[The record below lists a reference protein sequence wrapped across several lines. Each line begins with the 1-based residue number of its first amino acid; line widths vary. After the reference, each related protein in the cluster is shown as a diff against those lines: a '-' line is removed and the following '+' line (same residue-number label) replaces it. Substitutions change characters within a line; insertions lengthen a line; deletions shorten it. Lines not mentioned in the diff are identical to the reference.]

1 MSDTIERE
9 LEKARE
15 ALADASTLVESGS
28 ATGVVNRSYYAC
40 YHAAKAALAAEGHDP
55 RTHAGLVSQFGE
67 HVVGGGAAAPDD
79 GRFLNQMQTYRQRA
93 DYGYESIPA
102 EPSALYRRATD
113 FVEAMEE
120 LIDVD
125 S

>member
-1 MSDTIERE
+1 MSEEIERE

-15 ALADASTLVESGS
+15 ALDDARTLVESGS
-28 ATGVVNRSYYAC
+28 ETGTVNRAYYAC
-40 YHAAKAALAAEGHDP
+40 YHAAKAVLLAGGHDP

-67 HVVGGGAAAPDD
+67 HVVGGGEAAPDD

-102 EPSALYRRATD
+102 EPAALYRRAND
-113 FVEAMEE
+113 FVETMEE
-120 LIDVD
+120 LIDAGE
-125 S
+125 